1 MTEIY
6 DSTRKTWENIWDEA
20 SVEIELVAL
29 EYERA
34 QTIINTYTSYL
45 NPEGIILEA
54 GCGLSAEVI
63 DLRRRG
69 FRVVGLDYAVNAL
82 QKGLAHDPTLEMHA
96 GDVHALPY
104 ANASLD
110 AYLSFGVLEHF
121 AHGMQPALVEA
132 ARVLKPGGILVLT
145 IPYPN
150 IVWRLSQLRRNLQGA
165 SNLNDD
171 DFYESTYTQ
180 HDLIR
185 ETTAAGFEL
194 LKVMPTSHAFTL
206 WGLGNIFRGPGYYET
221 SPLADKLG
229 QVLSKVSPW
238 LFNFSTLLISSRK

>member
-1 MTEIY
+1 MNEMY
-6 DSTRKTWENIWDEA
+6 DSTRKTWEDIWDEA
-20 SVEIELVAL
+20 SVEAELVAL
-29 EYERA
+29 QYERA
-34 QTIINTYTSYL
+34 QTIINTYTPYL
-45 NPEGIILEA
+45 KPDGLILEA

-63 DLRRRG
+63 DLRNRG
-69 FRVVGLDYAVNAL
+69 FRIIGLDYAVNAL

-104 ANASLD
+104 ANESLD

-150 IVWRLSQLRRNLQGA
+150 IVWRLSQFRRRLQGA
-165 SNLNDD
+165 SQLNND

-180 HDLIR
+180 HDLVR
-185 ETTAAGFEL
+185 ESTTAGFEL
-194 LKVMPTSHAFTL
+194 LEVVPTSHAFTL
-206 WGLGNIFRGPGYYET
+206 WGLGSMFRGPGYYET
-221 SPLADKLG
+221 SEFADRVG
-229 QVLSKVSPW
+229 SVLSRVSPW
-238 LFNFSTLLISSRK
+238 LFNFSTLLISARK